1 MFEKIKNF
9 EISSFVLHI
18 LAMLFMLCDH
28 IWATIYSAEIL
39 TCIGRLA
46 FPIFAFLCVEGYF
59 YTKNFK
65 KYLLRLFFFAC
76 VSEIP
81 FNLMYAGSILY
92 PFHQNVLW
100 TFLISLVFIKL
111 IDKIMQKNFNL
122 FVFWIFI
129 FIIFLIAYV
138 LGSILMLDYYGY
150 GIWMMFVFYF
160 FRERTF
166 KNLLMQLFWITLI
179 NFHYLGSYYYG
190 INLFGFELEIAQQ
203 GLAVLSL
210 IPIWLYKGKQGYHN
224 KWIQYGF
231 YIFYP
236 LHMLILSFI

>member
-1 MFEKIKNF
+1 
-9 EISSFVLHI
+9 
-18 LAMLFMLCDH
+18 
-28 IWATIYSAEIL
+28 
-39 TCIGRLA
+39 
-46 FPIFAFLCVEGYF
+46 
-59 YTKNFK
+59 
-65 KYLLRLFFFAC
+65 
-76 VSEIP
+76 
-81 FNLMYAGSILY
+81 
-92 PFHQNVLW
+92 
-100 TFLISLVFIKL
+100 
-111 IDKIMQKNFNL
+111 
-122 FVFWIFI
+122 
-129 FIIFLIAYV
+129 
-138 LGSILMLDYYGY
+138 MLDYYGY